1 MKSPEEEDH
10 LRLSLHLIAS
20 IAEAVGNVRFFKGRW
35 AAIAAKLDRLRA
47 VLDDLSGLPNLSS
60 NPLSAD
66 FLTSLSKTLATALSL
81 SRQCL
86 SEDLPAG
93 KLRTQSDIAAAAAAL
108 DRHVADA
115 DILHKTG
122 VLLEPPPPR
131 AAEEDAVPQQGS
143 WREMVRVEARNLIT
157 RLQIG
162 GAASKNAAL
171 EELTGLLQEDDK
183 NVLIATAQGV
193 VPALVCL
200 LDSPCQQTREKA
212 VAAISRVS
220 SVESC
225 RHVLVAEGVP
235 LLNHL
240 SRLLESGSS
249 FAKEKSCV
257 ALQTL
262 TLAKDNARAF
272 GCRGGISP
280 LLGICQAGTPSS
292 QAAAVG
298 VLKNLAAVEE
308 IRPAFAEENA
318 VPILL
323 SLCSSGT
330 AAAQENSIA
339 CLRNLAAG
347 DEQDWKIFIFREG
360 GVECLKN
367 YWDGGDGRNLEPA
380 GGLLCSLASCRY
392 IAEYLVAEGFLP
404 RVAAALGS
412 GSAATRTEAMRA
424 ICALCYGSRVGK
436 EMGEAG
442 CIAPLVRSLEAKSSE
457 EKEAAAR
464 ALVSLLTVSENR
476 RVFKKEERS
485 IPSVVQLLDP
495 VLPSVNKKVPVELL
509 ASLSHSSK
517 CRKRMVEAGACGF
530 LRRLVEMEVEGAK
543 RLLEVLEKGKIWGV
557 LPRT

>member
-20 IAEAVGNVRFFKGRW
+20 ISEAVGKVRFFKGRW
-35 AAIAAKLDRLRA
+35 CAIAAKLDRLRA
-47 VLDDLSGLPNLSS
+47 VLDDLSGPRTSPPTPLRGLP
-60 NPLSAD
+60 
-66 FLTSLSKTLATALSL
+66 
-81 SRQCL
+81 
-86 SEDLPAG
+86 DLPVEDTCCRPVPLPAVP
-93 KLRTQSDIAAAAAAL
+93 LRGSPRRQAPHAERHRRHRRRL

-162 GAASKNAAL
+162 AAASKNAAL

-183 NVLIATAQGV
+183 NVLIAAAQGV
-193 VPALVCL
+193 VPALVRL

-272 GCRGGISP
+272 GCRGGIFP

-298 VLKNLAAVEE
+298 VLKNLAAVDE

-318 VPILL
+318 VPVLL

-330 AAAQENSIA
+330 AVAQENSIA
-339 CLRNLAAG
+339 CLGICPPEMVETGRSSSSRKAG
-347 DEQDWKIFIFREG
+347 RVSRGG
-360 GVECLKN
+360 GV
-367 YWDGGDGRNLEPA
+367 PA
-380 GGLLCSLASCRY
+380 AR
-392 IAEYLVAEGFLP
+392 
-404 RVAAALGS
+404 GS
-412 GSAATRTEAMRA
+412 GFGQRQRHHQDGSHEGDLRA
-424 ICALCYGSRVGK
+424 VLRQQGGK
-436 EMGEAG
+436 EMGEVG
-442 CIAPLVRSLEAKSSE
+442 CIPPLVRSLEAKSSE

-476 RVFKKEERS
+476 RIFKKEERG
-485 IPSVVQLLDP
+485 IPSAVQLLDP
-495 VLPSVNKKVPVELL
+495 VLPNVDKKVTVELL

-530 LRRLVEMEVEGAK
+530 LQRLLEMEVDGAK
-543 RLLEVLEKGKIWGV
+543 KLLEVLGKGKIWGV